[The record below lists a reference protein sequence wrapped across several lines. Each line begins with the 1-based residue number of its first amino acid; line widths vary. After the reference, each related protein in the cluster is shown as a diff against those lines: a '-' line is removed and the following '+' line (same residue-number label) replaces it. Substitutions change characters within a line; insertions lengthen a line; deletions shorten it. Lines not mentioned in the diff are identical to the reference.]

1 MQIKNQHTARV
12 PQFSNAALR
21 RYRHVADSRF
31 HGTETP
37 NRQLLPPSMIRP
49 PTLSSHCSLRYC
61 FTPHNVTNVPLQQRA
76 TKRHKRAESMFCPT
90 KDRSTNQT
98 KGPKPVNKTTNKAP
112 SQQRSS
118 TATTDATTQPHKQ
131 ATNHEPNHTSSAKK
145 QEYTKPKDQRRPN
158 TKDQRPKKTE
168 DRDRPRQRTQFA
180 FVCLLE
186 VSAIEQ
192 ATLSSVVTRRSAT
205 TEDHSSTATAQSV
218 SHSPLHCQSA
228 AVISDQ

>member
-1 MQIKNQHTARV
+1 
-12 PQFSNAALR
+12 
-21 RYRHVADSRF
+21 
-31 HGTETP
+31 
-37 NRQLLPPSMIRP
+37 MIRP

-61 FTPHNVTNVPLQQRA
+61 FTPHNVTNVPLKQRA

-131 ATNHEPNHTSSAKK
+131 PTTNPTTQARQRSKNTQSP
-145 QEYTKPKDQRRPN
+145 KPKE
-158 TKDQRPKKTE
+158 DQRPKKTK

-192 ATLSSVVTRRSAT
+192 APLSSVVTRRSAT

>member
-1 MQIKNQHTARV
+1 
-12 PQFSNAALR
+12 
-21 RYRHVADSRF
+21 
-31 HGTETP
+31 
-37 NRQLLPPSMIRP
+37 MIRP

-61 FTPHNVTNVPLQQRA
+61 FTPHNVTNVPLKQRA

-145 QEYTKPKDQRRPN
+145 QEYTKPKAQRRPK
-158 TKDQRPKKTE
+158 TEEDQRPRQTE
-168 DRDRPRQRTQFA
+168 TTNTVRIRLFA
-180 FVCLLE
+180 GGIGYRASYTIERRHASQCHHGGPQLHSHSA
-186 VSAIEQ
+186 VSQ
-192 ATLSSVVTRRSAT
+192 SLT
-205 TEDHSSTATAQSV
+205 TSLSV
-218 SHSPLHCQSA
+218 SG
-228 AVISDQ
+228 SDQ